1 MSTVTRMRRRLPL
14 AIIRSP
20 QSEVSAANFDDNV
33 VADTVA
39 FKLIVETE
47 IPNPNSKLC
56 CYPSSSVRPDPFC
69 VSSAPS
75 FPFPFAAAAAAATAI
90 MPLG

>member
-1 MSTVTRMRRRLPL
+1 MSTLTRMRRRLPL

-33 VADTVA
+33 VADSVA

-47 IPNPNSKLC
+47 IPNPDRDSWL
-56 CYPSSSVRPDPFC
+56 
-69 VSSAPS
+69 
-75 FPFPFAAAAAAATAI
+75 
-90 MPLG
+90 L